1 MLQFMESQ
9 RVGHD
14 LADVDNNAFQYFIAE
29 CACLI
34 ASFLRDFQAD

>member
-14 LADVDNNAFQYFIAE
+14 LAITTTVIRADF
-29 CACLI
+29 
-34 ASFLRDFQAD
+34 FLLKSNV